1 MDQSNRIFRP
11 SQWRTAAPSLALRMA
26 LTACLTSAPVAG
38 LTQEAETAGA
48 DQSASTPSNTAP
60 QATSF
65 AAAFDGMIEPLDAQ
79 LTNIDPL
86 TPEDAVD
93 LDSFEPPRGA
103 RVLRS
108 LGTGV
113 ASYYG
118 RRFHG
123 RLTANGER
131 FDMGAMT
138 AAHKTLP
145 FGSMVRVTNPRN
157 GLTVTVRINDRGP
170 FIRGREIDLSR
181 AAAERID
188 MIARGHEPVV
198 LELVAP

>member
-1 MDQSNRIFRP
+1 
-11 SQWRTAAPSLALRMA
+11 
-26 LTACLTSAPVAG
+26 
-38 LTQEAETAGA
+38 
-48 DQSASTPSNTAP
+48 
-60 QATSF
+60 
-65 AAAFDGMIEPLDAQ
+65 
-79 LTNIDPL
+79 
-86 TPEDAVD
+86 
-93 LDSFEPPRGA
+93 
-103 RVLRS
+103 
-108 LGTGV
+108 
-113 ASYYG
+113 
-118 RRFHG
+118 
-123 RLTANGER
+123 
-131 FDMGAMT
+131 MGAMT